1 MDPRES
7 AISRFRDACQ
17 GEELIVAA
25 FLGGSLAAGTA
36 DEASDMDIYAV
47 TRAADYERL
56 FVRRMAFVH
65 LWAQPLLLL
74 ESLNF
79 EGLGFDML
87 HFVLDDGVH
96 GELALGHA
104 DNFRVM
110 HGGAHRV
117 LVDKTGLLNG
127 VTFAKYAPSAPE
139 RRQQVERA
147 LNWFWLDLIHFRK
160 QRYRRHLVAMAA
172 QLTRM
177 RAHCNQLL
185 AVARDQ
191 DLSID
196 WHGLSDRLEETV
208 ELDDPAA
215 AGRTIAQIH
224 EELGSALAGHFGLP
238 YPTAVAALLS
248 RESDHP

>member
-7 AISRFRDACQ
+7 AVSRFRNACQ
-17 GEELIVAA
+17 REELIVAA

-36 DEASDMDIYAV
+36 DEASDVDIYAV
-47 TRAADYERL
+47 TRAADYELL
-56 FVRRMAFVH
+56 FLRRAAFVH
-65 LWAQPLLLL
+65 SWAGPLLLL
-74 ESLNF
+74 ETLNF

-96 GELALGHA
+96 GELALGHT

-110 HGGAHRV
+110 HGGPHRV

-127 VTFAKYAPSAPE
+127 VTFAKYAASSSE
-139 RRQQVERA
+139 RRHQAERA
-147 LNWFWLDLIHFRK
+147 LNWFWLDLIQFRK

-191 DLSID
+191 DLSIEWD
-196 WHGLSDRLEETV
+196 ALTDRLEETV
-208 ELDDPAA
+208 EIDDPAA
-215 AGRTIAQIH
+215 AARAIAQIH
-224 EELGSALAGHFGLP
+224 QELGTRVASHFGLA
-238 YPTAVAALLS
+238 YPTGVAALLS
-248 RESDHP
+248 TE